1 MKFNRKSDSEPSFP
15 PGIPF
20 RECRAKTCP
29 DGSPGTTVFDHCRY
43 AGYVAEGLL
52 ALLPDSIRGLLPPET
67 PFLVS
72 LHDVGKVS
80 PEFEIKYFDR
90 LVAKYA
96 PEWLVKLQTKK
107 HSGGLRG
114 HASIGAISLITEYGF
129 FPDDAIVS
137 AVAAHH
143 GFAPP
148 QKNLCPNDDCGDT
161 DSWQNERKHLIF
173 ALAQEFGVLPD
184 SIKKLQCRA
193 DLLAG
198 ITCVSDWIASDEE
211 FFPPDER
218 PLSSG
223 EGRQRAAVALARCG
237 FAKASFLHGLSFRDI
252 FGFDPYPAQQAF
264 LDEVDGPGVY
274 VLEAPM
280 GMGKT
285 ESALYAAYRLVE
297 KGVHSGLYFAL
308 PTRLTSDRI
317 HKRVEQFL
325 EAVSAAPTPVK
336 LAHGQAW
343 LKEDENKGDA
353 VKLDW
358 GGEGT
363 RKGKGDKSWFEIF
376 DPNKPDT
383 PEKLRVPRWFNPS
396 KRGLLFPFAVGTI
409 DQALL
414 AVLNVKHSFVRSFAL
429 AGKVVVLDE
438 VHSYDAY
445 TGTLLDKLVRHL
457 RDVGCT
463 VIILSAT
470 LTAVRRKSLLGDG
483 APEADGYPLLTG
495 IRAGGPRLSRPL
507 DPPPSRAV
515 RLRWIDAV
523 AQSPIAAAVEK
534 ARAGCNV
541 LCIANTVATAQEWF
555 RTLKSEMVSDE
566 FPVGLLHAKF
576 TSRDRER
583 LEEEWMAKLG
593 KPDREGRES
602 ARPRGSILVSTQI
615 VEQSVD
621 IDADWMLSELA
632 PADMLLQRLGRLWR
646 HERPEHPVAEPELA
660 VVCAAM
666 PPDDLSALPT
676 KAKELEPVFGRGVW
690 VYAPYVL
697 LRTFEELRKRESI
710 AVPDD
715 IRGLLKAVYSDA
727 VPETEPHASLHAA
740 MTKRIDEL
748 RRCAIMGEADSLPT
762 RNDDE
767 ETVGTRYNSR
777 PSVSLLLVRSL
788 DTATGEAVLLDGT
801 AVTLSRFQRD
811 FKVTRELYR
820 NLVQVPVDDLLLAA
834 KGKGN
839 DLLAKHFFPSEMPV
853 VCKWNP
859 ETGALSIR
867 EGDAD
872 AGYCYH
878 PLYGAYRASAENA
891 EAQEPP
897 ENPDVPETPNIPNVP
912 AEHHQIPDPEGEF
925 YFKDNEDW

>member
-1 MKFNRKSDSEPSFP
+1 MVKSVPQ
-15 PGIPF
+15 GCIPF

-29 DGSPGTTVFDHCRY
+29 DGSPGTFVFDHCRY

-52 ALLPDSIRGLLPPET
+52 ALLPDSVRGMLPPET

-80 PEFEIKYFDR
+80 PGFEGKYFMA
-90 LVAKYA
+90 LLKEKA
-96 PEWLVKLQTKK
+96 PAFA
-107 HSGGLRG
+107 RG
-114 HASIGAISLITEYGF
+114 WEGSYVTNHASVGARALMKLFGVASSHPL
-129 FPDDAIVS
+129 VR
-137 AVAAHH
+137 AVVAHH
-143 GFAPP
+143 GFAADPP
-148 QKNLCPNDDCGDT
+148 YPFTADGE
-161 DSWQNERKHLIF
+161 WQGERRDLAN
-173 ALAQEFGVLPD
+173 ALAEEFGTHPSVAANA
-184 SIKKLQCRA
+184 QA
-193 DLLAG
+193 HVDLLTG

-223 EGRQRAAVALARCG
+223 EGRQRAAFALARCG
-237 FAKASFLHGLSFRDI
+237 FAKASFRHGLSFHDI
-252 FGFDPYPAQQAF
+252 FGFNPYPAQQAF

-297 KGVHSGLYFAL
+297 RGAHSGLYFAL

-317 HKRVEQFL
+317 HERVEQFL
-325 EAVSAAPTPVK
+325 KAVSATPTAVK

-343 LKEDENKGDA
+343 LKEFDT
-353 VKLDW
+353 
-358 GGEGT
+358 GGEGAEAA
-363 RKGKGDKSWFEIF
+363 RR
-376 DPNKPDT
+376 PP
-383 PEKLRVPRWFNPS
+383 PWFNPS

-414 AVLNVKHSFVRSFAL
+414 SVLNVKHSFVRSFAL

-445 TGTLLDKLVRHL
+445 TGTLLDELVRRL

-470 LTAVRRKSLLGDG
+470 LTAARRKALLGDG

-495 IRAGGPRLSRPL
+495 IRADGGVVVRPL
-507 DPPPSRAV
+507 DPPPSRTV
-515 RLRWIDAV
+515 RLRWIDAA
-523 AQSPIAAAVEK
+523 AQSPVAAAVEK

-555 RTLKSEMVSDE
+555 RTLKSEMVPDE

-593 KPDREGRES
+593 KPDREGREF
-602 ARPRGSILVSTQI
+602 ARPHGSILVSTQI

-646 HERPEHPVAEPELA
+646 HERPERPIAEPELA

-676 KAKELEPVFGRGVW
+676 KTKELESVFGRGVW

-715 IRGLLKAVYSDA
+715 IRGLLEAVYSDA
-727 VPETEPHASLHAA
+727 VPETEPHAPLHAA
-740 MTKRIDEL
+740 MMKRIDEL
-748 RRCAIMGEADSLPT
+748 RRYAIMGEADSLPT

-767 ETVGTRYNSR
+767 ETAGTRYNSR

-788 DTATGEAVLLDGT
+788 DTVTGQAVLLDGT
-801 AVTLSRFQRD
+801 TVTLSRFQRD

-820 NLVQVPVDDLLLAA
+820 NLVQVAPNDALKVAA
-834 KGKGN
+834 RKLEG

-867 EGDAD
+867 DGDAD

-878 PLYGAYRASAENA
+878 PLYGAYRASAEDT
-891 EAQEPP
+891 EVQESP

-912 AEHHQIPDPEGEF
+912 AEHNQIPDPEGEF

>member
-1 MKFNRKSDSEPSFP
+1 MPQ
-15 PGIPF
+15 GCIPF

-29 DGSPGTTVFDHCRY
+29 DGSPGTFVFDHCRY

-52 ALLPDSIRGLLPPET
+52 ALLPASVRGMLPPET

-80 PEFEIKYFDR
+80 PGFEGKYFMA
-90 LVAKYA
+90 LLKEKAPAFAKGWEGSY
-96 PEWLVKLQTKK
+96 VTN
-107 HSGGLRG
+107 
-114 HASIGAISLITEYGF
+114 HASVGARALMKLFGVDSSHPLVR
-129 FPDDAIVS
+129 AVVS
-137 AVAAHH
+137 HH
-143 GFAPP
+143 GFAADPP
-148 QKNLCPNDDCGDT
+148 YPFTADGE
-161 DSWQNERKHLIF
+161 WQGERS
-173 ALAQEFGVLPD
+173 ALANALAEDFGTSPSVAVNA
-184 SIKKLQCRA
+184 QA
-193 DLLAG
+193 HVDLLAG

-211 FFPPDER
+211 FFPPGER
-218 PLSSG
+218 PLSSD
-223 EGRQRAAVALARCG
+223 EGRRRAAVALARCG
-237 FAKASFLHGLSFRDI
+237 FAKASFRHGLSFRDI

-264 LDEVDGPGVY
+264 LDEVGSPGVY

-297 KGVHSGLYFAL
+297 RGVHSGLYFAL

-317 HKRVEQFL
+317 HERVEQFL
-325 EAVSAAPTPVK
+325 TAVSATPAPVK

-343 LKEDENKGDA
+343 LKEFET
-353 VKLDW
+353 
-358 GGEGT
+358 GGEGSD
-363 RKGKGDKSWFEIF
+363 RAANRR
-376 DPNKPDT
+376 PP
-383 PEKLRVPRWFNPS
+383 PWFNPS

-414 AVLNVKHSFVRSFAL
+414 SVLNVKHSFVRSFAL

-445 TGTLLDKLVRHL
+445 TGTLLDDLVRRLRHL
-457 RDVGCT
+457 GCT

-470 LTAVRRKSLLGDG
+470 LTAARRKSLLGDG
-483 APEADGYPLLTG
+483 APDADGYPLLTG
-495 IRAGGPRLSRPL
+495 IRADGGVVARPL
-507 DPPPSRAV
+507 EAPPSRTV
-515 RLRWIDAV
+515 RLRWIDAA

-555 RTLKSEMVSDE
+555 RTLKSEMVPGE

-593 KPDREGRES
+593 KPDREGRAS
-602 ARPRGSILVSTQI
+602 TRPHGSILVSTQI

-646 HERPEHPVAEPELA
+646 HERPERPVAEPELA
-660 VVCAAM
+660 VVCASM

-676 KAKELEPVFGRGVW
+676 KAKELEPAFGRGVW

-710 AVPDD
+710 AVPDN
-715 IRGLLKAVYSDA
+715 IRGLLEAVYSDA
-727 VPETEPHASLHAA
+727 VPETEPYVSLHAA
-740 MTKRIDEL
+740 MLKRIAEL
-748 RRCAIMGEADSLPT
+748 RRYAIMGEADSLPT

-767 ETVGTRYNSR
+767 ETAGTRYNSR

-788 DTATGEAVLLDGT
+788 DMATGHAVLLDGT

-820 NLVQVPVDDLLLAA
+820 NLVQVSPNDALKAA
-834 KGKGN
+834 PKKLEG

-853 VCKWNP
+853 VCEWNL
-859 ETGALSIR
+859 ESGALSIR
-867 EGDAD
+867 ESAAD

-891 EAQEPP
+891 AAPEPP
-897 ENPDVPETPNIPNVP
+897 EFPDVPKTPSIPNAP
-912 AEHHQIPDPEGEF
+912 AEHHQFHDPEGDF
-925 YFKDNEDW
+925 IFDDNHDW

>member
-1 MKFNRKSDSEPSFP
+1 MF
-15 PGIPF
+15 
-20 RECRAKTCP
+20 
-29 DGSPGTTVFDHCRY
+29 
-43 AGYVAEGLL
+43 
-52 ALLPDSIRGLLPPET
+52 PPET

-80 PEFEIKYFDR
+80 PGFEGKYFMD
-90 LVAKYA
+90 LLKEKAPAFAKGWEGSY
-96 PEWLVKLQTKK
+96 VTN
-107 HSGGLRG
+107 
-114 HASIGAISLITEYGF
+114 HASIGAKALMKLFGVGSSHPL
-129 FPDDAIVS
+129 VR
-137 AVAAHH
+137 AVVAHH
-143 GFAPP
+143 GFAADPP
-148 QKNLCPNDDCGDT
+148 YPFTNDGK
-161 DSWQNERKHLIF
+161 WQEERS
-173 ALAQEFGVLPD
+173 ALVKELAEEFGTTPSSAANV
-184 SIKKLQCRA
+184 QA
-193 DLLAG
+193 HVDLLAG

-223 EGRQRAAVALARCG
+223 EGRQRAAFAVARCG
-237 FAKASFLHGLSFRDI
+237 FAKASFRHALSFRDI

-264 LDEVDGPGVY
+264 LEEVDGPGVY

-285 ESALYAAYRLVE
+285 ESALYAAYRLIE

-317 HKRVEQFL
+317 HERVEQFL
-325 EAVSAAPTPVK
+325 KAVSAAPTPVK

-409 DQALL
+409 DQTLM

-445 TGTLLDKLVRHL
+445 TGTLLDELVRRL
-457 RDVGCT
+457 RDLGCT

-470 LTAVRRKSLLGDG
+470 LTAARRKSLLGDG

-495 IRAGGPRLSRPL
+495 IRADGGVVVRPL
-507 DPPPSRAV
+507 DPPPSRTA
-515 RLRWIDAV
+515 RLRWIDAA

-555 RTLKSEMVSDE
+555 RTLKSEMVSGE

-593 KPDREGRES
+593 KPDREGRAP
-602 ARPRGSILVSTQI
+602 ARPHGSILVSTQI

-646 HERPEHPVAEPELA
+646 HERPGRPVAEPELA
-660 VVCAAM
+660 VVCASM

-715 IRGLLKAVYSDA
+715 IRGLLEAVYSDV

-740 MTKRIDEL
+740 MKKRIAEL

-767 ETVGTRYNSR
+767 ETAGTRYNSR

-788 DTATGEAVLLDGT
+788 DTATGQAVLLDGT
-801 AVTLSRFQRD
+801 PVTLSHFQRD
-811 FKVTRELYR
+811 IKDTRALYR
-820 NLVQVPVDDLLLAA
+820 NLVQVAPNDALKAA
-834 KGKGN
+834 PKKLEGK
-839 DLLAKHFFPSEMPV
+839 LLAKHFFPSEMPV
-853 VCKWNP
+853 ACKWDP
-859 ETGALSIR
+859 ESGVLSIL
-867 EGDAD
+867 ENAVD